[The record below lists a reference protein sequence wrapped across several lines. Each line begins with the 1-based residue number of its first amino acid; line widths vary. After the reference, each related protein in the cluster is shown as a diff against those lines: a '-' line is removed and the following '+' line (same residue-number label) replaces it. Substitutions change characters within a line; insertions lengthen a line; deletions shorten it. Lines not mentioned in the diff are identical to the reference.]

1 MKFYELPELVQAK
14 AADILAKKLD
24 EEIMWGDK
32 DRTEKAK
39 GIAKT
44 VREAFEMLNE
54 KPSATEGSGIG
65 IKV

>member
-44 VREAFEMLNE
+44 VREAFLSLCDN
-54 KPSATEGSGIG
+54 
-65 IKV
+65 